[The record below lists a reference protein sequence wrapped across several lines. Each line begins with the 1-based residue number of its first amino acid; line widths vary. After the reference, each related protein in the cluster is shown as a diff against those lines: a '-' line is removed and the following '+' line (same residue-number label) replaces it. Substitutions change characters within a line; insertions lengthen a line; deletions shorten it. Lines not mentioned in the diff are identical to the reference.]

1 MILVSYLFCFIA
13 LQVNG
18 RDVWKCKYCFLTC
31 DKRAQLF
38 KHYRLKHGSYEKT
51 EPFPC
56 LHHEC
61 SYTFKSLN
69 SLKVHLSSLHTK
81 AGDQQSS
88 VDVPVKFCCLSCGF
102 SETCSE
108 TD

>member
-1 MILVSYLFCFIA
+1 MEVMKKQDHFLVYIMN
-13 LQVNG
+13 V
-18 RDVWKCKYCFLTC
+18 
-31 DKRAQLF
+31 
-38 KHYRLKHGSYEKT
+38 
-51 EPFPC
+51 
-56 LHHEC
+56 